1 MIGMDVATKKMLSA
15 KLPLAWAKL
24 LLLLAV
30 SASALRYAHAQQPSG
45 GRDLV
50 ADVLIVGAKQVP
62 PEKVQQYIH
71 TKPGMPY
78 SAARSFDDVNRL
90 SEARLFKSVQ
100 VRTEATPDGRLNV
113 IYVVTEHLNLVKEV
127 KYLHAK
133 HVNEKDLDGLTR
145 IRKGMPLDRTLN
157 LLACTE
163 IQEHLKRKGYM
174 LANVTL
180 VEGFDESHDRVVFN
194 ITEGELVKVRNV
206 TFSGQS
212 ELATASRLRT
222 QTDTTRSIFG
232 LGGTYTPELVD
243 LDRQKIEEYYRSNGF
258 LNVRVSREINLSDD
272 LKFVDINYHLLEG
285 PRYRLKDVT
294 VEGTKTF
301 SSQELSQVMQAKRDE
316 YYNEGKIGGDVRN
329 LTDYGG
335 WRGNLLNVQKV
346 VTTVPNEPGVVRVQY
361 QVEERPPA
369 QVGQVVIIG
378 NDVTQDRVIRRV
390 LGLYPGQTLR
400 YPELRIAER
409 DLARLNIFESNP
421 ELGIRPTV
429 TVIDPEG
436 NSPIK
441 DILVQVKETH
451 TGSLMLGAGV
461 NSDNGIVGSI
471 VLNERNFDLFRF
483 PTSFADILE
492 GRAFRGA
499 GQEFRIEAV
508 PGNQLQRYTVSFREP
523 FLFDR
528 PYSLSASAY
537 YYDRVYNEYTEGR
550 AGGRVNIGHQ
560 LNKEWT
566 ITGGLRLENVNVS
579 NVPFGAPVD
588 YTSVV
593 GNNLIAAPRVAATWD
608 TRDSFMRP
616 TEGGILDLSYE
627 QVFGTFTF
635 PILNAEASRYFT
647 LWQRP
652 DGSGRHVLAARS
664 QVSWAGDD
672 APVFERFYAG
682 GFRSIRGFQFRGVG
696 PSENGFM
703 TGGQFMFLNSI
714 EYQLPIRAN
723 DQLYLVGFID
733 SGTVESKFE
742 LKNYR
747 VSAGVGLRITVPMLG
762 PVPIALDFGFPLAQ
776 ASTDQTQL
784 FSFWFGLYR

>member
-1 MIGMDVATKKMLSA
+1 MIGMDVATKKLLS
-15 KLPLAWAKL
+15 AWAKL
-24 LLLLAV
+24 LLLLAAC
-30 SASALRYAHAQQPSG
+30 ASALPHAGAQPAS
-45 GRDLV
+45 REIV
-50 ADVLIVGAKQVP
+50 ADVLIVGTRQIP
-62 PEKVQQYIH
+62 PEKAQQYIH
-71 TKPGMPY
+71 TKPGMEY

-90 SEARLFKSVQ
+90 SEARLFKSVN
-100 VRTEATPDGRLNV
+100 VRAENTPDGRLNV
-113 IYVVTEHLNLVKEV
+113 IYVVVEHMNLVKEIV
-127 KYLHAK
+127 YKHAK
-133 HVNEKDLDGLTR
+133 HVNPKDLDGLTR
-145 IRKGMPLDRTLN
+145 LRKGMPLDRTLN
-157 LLACTE
+157 LLACNE

-180 VEGFDESHDRVVFN
+180 EEGFDETHDRVVFN
-194 ITEGELVKVRNV
+194 ITEGPLVKVRHI
-206 TFSGQS
+206 TFSGQ
-212 ELATASRLRT
+212 EQLASAARLRT
-222 QTDTTRSIFG
+222 LTELSRSV
-232 LGGTYTPELVD
+232 LGFSGTYNPELVD
-243 LDRQKIEEYYRSNGF
+243 VDRQKIEEYYRANGF
-258 LNVRVSREINLSDD
+258 LNVRVSREIKLSDD
-272 LKFVDINYHLLEG
+272 LHYVDVNYHVLEG
-285 PRYRLKDVT
+285 SRYRLKDVA
-294 VEGTKTF
+294 VEGTK
-301 SSQELSQVMQAKRDE
+301 SYPGPELERLVQVKRDE
-316 YYNEGKIGGDVRN
+316 FYNEGKIATDVRN

-335 WRGNLLNVQKV
+335 WRGSLLNVQKV
-346 VTTVPNEPGVVRVQY
+346 VTTVPGEPGVVRVSY
-361 QVEERPPA
+361 QVEERAPATVA
-369 QVGQVVIIG
+369 QVIITG

-429 TVIDPEG
+429 TVIDPDG
-436 NSPIK
+436 NSPLK

-508 PGNQLQRYTVSFREP
+508 PGNQIQRYTVSFREP

-528 PYSLSASAY
+528 PYSLSVSAY
-537 YYDRVYNEYTEGR
+537 YYDRVFNEYTEGR
-550 AGGRVNIGHQ
+550 AGGRANIGHQ
-560 LNKEWT
+560 INKEWT
-566 ITGGLRLENVNVS
+566 VTGGVRLENVNVS
-579 NVPFGAPVD
+579 RVPAGAPKD

-608 TRDSFMRP
+608 TRDSYLRP

-635 PILNAEASRYFT
+635 PILNAEGSRYFT

-664 QVSWAGDD
+664 QVSWAGND
-672 APVFERFYAG
+672 APVFERFFAG

-696 PSENGFM
+696 PSENGYM
-703 TGGQFMFLNSI
+703 TGGQFMFLNSL

-723 DQLYLVGFID
+723 DQLYLVGFLD

-762 PVPIALDFGFPLAQ
+762 PVPIALDFGFPLTRTA
-776 ASTDQTQL
+776 TDQTQL